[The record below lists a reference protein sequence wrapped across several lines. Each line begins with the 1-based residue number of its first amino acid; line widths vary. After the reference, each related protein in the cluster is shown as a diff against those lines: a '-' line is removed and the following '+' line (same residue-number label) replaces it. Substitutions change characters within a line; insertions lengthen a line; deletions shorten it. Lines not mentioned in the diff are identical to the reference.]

1 MEPVDLL
8 YEELRDCIYRRGLTG
23 YEALGVLSRL
33 TAEVNAAT
41 LVGDGLLAPGSC
53 FQHFPAG

>member
-8 YEELRDCIYRRGLTG
+8 YEELRDCIYRCGLTG
-23 YEALGVLSRL
+23 FETLGVLSRL

-41 LVGDGLLAPGSC
+41 LVGDGLLAPGPC
-53 FQHFPAG
+53 FTSPPAG